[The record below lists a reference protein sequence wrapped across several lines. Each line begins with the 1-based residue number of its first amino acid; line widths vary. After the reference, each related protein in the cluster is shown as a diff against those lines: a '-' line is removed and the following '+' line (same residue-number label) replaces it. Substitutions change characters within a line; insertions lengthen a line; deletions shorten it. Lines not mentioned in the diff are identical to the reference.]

1 MKNIILLIFLAFT
14 INAFSQTTD
23 KTVTLVVS
31 GQGKTQDEAKQN
43 ALRSAI
49 EQAFGTFISSKTE
62 ILNDDLVKDEIV
74 SVASGNIQKYEI
86 ISEVQIPN
94 GDFATSLNATVSV
107 DKLTAFVESKGVV
120 AEFKGNLFAFNI
132 KQQILNEQ
140 SEILSIENMIN
151 VCSKLMQNCFVY
163 QINALNPISDSQDNQ
178 KWIIPI
184 NIQVKT
190 NQNIENLNNFL
201 FKTLSR
207 IALSNNEINDYE
219 TLGKKTYNINYYYNQ
234 SLNDFFLRTEKG
246 KELFYYLND
255 FWYKAILNIEITNGI
270 KSISGNKLNKP
281 KVQDDNYLNLFSDRS
296 TGKGYGWYDLILNP
310 NKINSKSIE
319 INEQQILGIHQVSKF
334 SNQGSFGI
342 KRSYTFIFPDSGTL
356 VGNIK
361 YSDYF
366 KLEELNRITEFKV
379 SPIVN

>member
-1 MKNIILLIFLAFT
+1 MKNLLFLAFLGFT
-14 INAFSQTTD
+14 INTFSQTTD

-201 FKTLSR
+201 FKTLSK